1 MTAQSLLWTAAA
13 ASGALAVAATAAE
26 WLRNRRKQLDSVG
39 WMPWQ
44 GISMFA
50 FLAAI
55 VLAALALRS

>member
-1 MTAQSLLWTAAA
+1 MTAQSLLWTAAG
-13 ASGALAVAATAAE
+13 ASAALAVAATAAE

-55 VLAALALRS
+55 VLAALAVHR